1 MKTVSGIVLSSKPI
15 SLSKATST
23 LSSFVSSDTGA
34 SQEFSVYLRRTLAS
48 FKELKQLHKELKSP
62 RSERKRPRRH
72 WSETENDDVEIV
84 GENPAQS
91 TGVSE
96 VSHGLESKPE
106 TQRQVVDAQVKK
118 KERKKG
124 EVRKFGEDE
133 GGISEMG
140 GEGGEKKEAADSV
153 EVLRTKKK
161 KKKRDNVDNSNED
174 GDRIEKGDGGVKIAE
189 RANGG
194 VEKREPADSVDT
206 QNKKKKKRDNVGN
219 SGENGGQMKKG
230 DGGAKTGSEEVKK
243 EESKKRKSGVLE
255 DGSSG
260 ALGGE
265 QGDKKKKRRK
275 S

>member
-62 RSERKRPRRH
+62 RSERKRSRRH
-72 WSETENDDVEIV
+72 RSETENDDAETV

-124 EVRKFGEDE
+124 EVRKFGEDG
-133 GGISEMG
+133 GGISERG
-140 GEGGEKKEAADSV
+140 GEGGEKKETADSV

-161 KKKRDNVDNSNED
+161 KKKRDNVGNSNED

-189 RANGG
+189 RVNGG

-206 QNKKKKKRDNVGN
+206 QNKKKKRGT
-219 SGENGGQMKKG
+219 M
-230 DGGAKTGSEEVKK
+230 SEEVKK

-255 DGSSG
+255 DGGSG